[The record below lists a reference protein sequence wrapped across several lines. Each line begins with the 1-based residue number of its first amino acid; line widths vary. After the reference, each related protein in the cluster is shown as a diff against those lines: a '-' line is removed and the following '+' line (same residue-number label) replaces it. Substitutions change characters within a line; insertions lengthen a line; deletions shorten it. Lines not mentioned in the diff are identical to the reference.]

1 MRPRSPGFTLHE
13 ARIMYRTLGIILF
26 AVILPL
32 IGQGTARAQAIIWNG
47 MGAVWGMDNESA
59 LMPTVASPSDGGDEG
74 LLRSVGISPDG
85 PSLLSYFRLRSRSEI
100 RPEQVTMLIEK
111 LGDPSPIG
119 AQKACGELAAIGAPA
134 IPALR
139 QAVKD
144 PDQQQIA
151 RLARRCLH
159 VLEQNPGQLSSAAAR
174 LIAQYRPAGAAEA
187 LLEFAPQAEDEGV
200 VEEIR
205 LALAAVA
212 FLRGPGGRED
222 RLDPALFKAI
232 KDDSPIRRALAVD
245 TLCQG
250 GITPTLLHQMPLSQL
265 LHDPHPTVRLR
276 AALALAGS
284 HDAKAVST
292 LITLLTELPLE
303 QARQAEEYLTEL
315 AGDQAPKTVLGN
327 DAVARQKCRDAWATW
342 WQASEDDKR
351 LLDEVRKRTV
361 TEALRQK
368 CEELIKQLG
377 DADFAVREKAQAEVK
392 AMGSLIVPLLRNATR
407 HADLEIRTRARDC
420 LSVMERDKNLPLS
433 PITPRLIALRKPAG
447 AAETLLAYVPYAE
460 EETALPEVQLALNA
474 VAFKNGK
481 PEPAVVRALSDSQG
495 ARRAA
500 AAEAL
505 CLGGDRTHL
514 PAIRKMLTDPE
525 PAVRLKVALAL
536 AGIGQ
541 REAVPALIDLLG
553 ELSTTEAEPAE
564 EYLQRLAGDH
574 APTNL
579 PSGDDNSSRK
589 KRQQAWA
596 AWWKANGAHV
606 RLVERYPPAGTE
618 RYLGHVLL
626 VFTNNGEVVELDRD
640 RKERWKLT
648 GLSNPR
654 DAEVVSNDRIL
665 VAEQGAQRVTE
676 RNRKGDIIWEKKI
689 QGAFPIGV
697 QRLRNGHTFIV
708 CQNKLIEVDRGGHEV
723 FSISRPHDVIAAR
736 RMRDGQIILISSQR
750 QCIRMDA
757 NGKQIKSFP
766 LQWVWHGAGVD
777 ILPNGHIIIPGFW
790 MNKVLEYDADGKTV
804 LDLNA
809 NQPYAATRL
818 KNGNLLMAPQ
828 QWPSELIETDAA
840 GKQLSK
846 SSLPNFPHRIRTR

>member
-1 MRPRSPGFTLHE
+1 
-13 ARIMYRTLGIILF
+13 MYRTFIGTTLF
-26 AVILPL
+26 AALFL
-32 IGQGTARAQAIIWNG
+32 MEQGAASAQRVLWNG
-47 MGAVWGMDNESA
+47 LGGGFVVMDEESS
-59 LMPTVASPSDGGDEG
+59 LMPPNPASTDGGDEG
-74 LLRSVGISPDG
+74 LLRSVGLSPDG
-85 PSLLSYFRLRSRSEI
+85 PGLLRFFHLRSRGEVE
-100 RPEQVTMLIEK
+100 PERLTALLEQ
-111 LGDPSPIG
+111 LGAPSLLV

-134 IPALR
+134 IPMLR
-139 QAVKD
+139 QAAKD
-144 PDQQQIA
+144 PDRHQVA
-151 RLARRCLH
+151 RLARRCLQ
-159 VLEQNPGQLSSAAAR
+159 VLEQSPGQLSSAATR
-174 LIAQYRPAGAAEA
+174 LIAQYQPAGAAEA
-187 LLEFAPQAEDEGV
+187 LLAFAPLAEEDAV

-205 LALAAVA
+205 LALVAVTA
-212 FLRGPGGRED
+212 SSLHATEGRHATM
-222 RLDPALFKAI
+222 LPVLLKAL
-232 KDDSPIRRALAVD
+232 KDESPLRRALVIDA
-245 TLCQG
+245 LCHN
-250 GITPTLLHQMPLSQL
+250 GITPSLLQQTPLRQL
-265 LHDPHPTVRLR
+265 LHDPHPMVRLR
-276 AALALAGS
+276 AALVLSRA

-315 AGDQAPKTVLGN
+315 AGEQAPKTPLGN
-327 DAVARQKCRDAWATW
+327 DAATRQKCRDAWATW
-342 WQASEDDKR
+342 WQASEEDKR
-351 LLDEVRKRTV
+351 LLEEIRKRTV
-361 TEALRQK
+361 TETLRQK
-368 CEELIKQLG
+368 CEGLIKQLG

-407 HADLEIRTRARDC
+407 HADLEIRNRARDC

-433 PITPRLIALRKPAG
+433 LVIPRLIALRKPAG
-447 AAETLLAYVPYAE
+447 AAETLLAYVPYAD
-460 EETALPEVQLALNA
+460 EETVLPEVQWALNA
-474 VAFKNGK
+474 VAFKDGQ

-525 PAVRLKVALAL
+525 PVVRLKVALAL

-541 REAVPALIDLLG
+541 RDAVPTLIELLG
-553 ELSTTEAEPAE
+553 QLNSTEAEAAE

-579 PSGDDNSSRK
+579 PSGDDNTARK

-596 AWWKANGAHV
+596 AWWKANGE
-606 RLVERYPPAGTE
+606 RIPLVGRYPPAGTE

-626 VFTNNGEVVELDRD
+626 VFANNGEIVELDRD

-654 DAEVVSNDRIL
+654 DVEVLGNDRIL

-676 RNRKGDIIWEKKI
+676 RNRKGDIIWEKTTP
-689 QGAFPIGV
+689 GAYPIGV

-708 CQNKLIEVDRGGHEV
+708 CNNKLLEVDRAGHEIY
-723 FSISRPHDVIAAR
+723 SISRPHDVIAACR
-736 RMRDGQIILISSQR
+736 LRDGQIILVSSQR

-757 NGKQIKSFP
+757 TGKQLKSFP
-766 LQWVWHGAGVD
+766 LQWAWQGAGMD

-790 MNKVLEYDADGKTV
+790 MNKVIEYDADGKVV
-804 LDLNA
+804 LDLHA

-828 QWPSELIETDAA
+828 QWPSELIEMDST
-840 GKQLSK
+840 GKQVSK
-846 SSLPNFPHRIRTR
+846 LNLPNFPHRIRTR